1 VTSWTSFAR
10 SLGILAALVGLVC
23 WLNDWLLEA
32 GAATVL
38 VVACVVV
45 LLFADIR

>member
-1 VTSWTSFAR
+1 MSWTSFAR
-10 SLGILAALVGLVC
+10 SFGILAALVGLVC
-23 WLNDWLLEA
+23 WLNDWWLEA
-32 GAATVL
+32 GAAAVL